1 MGPRE
6 LTEVGDLVDSLPTIL
21 GAIAGPQLDYADPN
35 TSNFRANIAL
45 LSSKAK
51 ELVGVYPREA
61 FPLAN
66 KAVKRF
72 ANKVDAIVYSFPGDV
87 LTQRKNSEE
96 LRNIWHLEVRPS
108 IYSLELALA
117 VTGGLYLPEEP
128 ALFRGKERIL
138 RDIALEVNICY
149 RNGASNACSVLLRRL
164 VETLIIKVHQNSGS
178 IASATNPANGKFYKL
193 EKLIDDVT
201 ATNPFHLTQNALD
214 ALPELKRLGDWGAH
228 NRNVFVNRS
237 DLDDIKVNARLCF
250 EELLR
255 LS

>member
-6 LTEVGDLVDSLPTIL
+6 LTEVGDLVDSLSTIL
-21 GAIAGPQLDYADPN
+21 DSITTSQLEYSN
-35 TSNFRANIAL
+35 TKTETFRKNIAEL
-45 LSSKAK
+45 RAKAN
-51 ELVGVYPREA
+51 ELVGIYPRDA

-66 KAVKRF
+66 KAIKRF
-72 ANKVDAIVYSFPGDV
+72 ANKVNSIVQFFPGDV
-87 LTQRKNSEE
+87 LTQKNNSEE
-96 LRNIWHLEVRPS
+96 LKNIWHLEVRPS

-128 ALFRGKERIL
+128 TLFRGKDRIF

-164 VETLIIKVHQNSGS
+164 VESLIIKVHQNQGS
-178 IASATNPANGKFYKL
+178 VATATNPTNHKFYKL
-193 EKLIDDVT
+193 EKLIDDLI
-201 ATNPFHLTQNALD
+201 ASNPFSLSQNALD

-228 NRNVFVNRS
+228 NRNIFVNRN
-237 DLDDIKVNARLCF
+237 DLDDIKKNARLCF

-255 LS
+255 LT